1 MLEAFQ
7 NLERIAVYFAPEV
20 LIVPGLVCM
29 IIGLYLW
36 LGGLRLSRLA
46 AAFFGVL
53 AGCLWAFFLTG
64 RQTAAFV
71 SMAAVVGAFAMFFD
85 KAALVFAGAATA
97 VMIGL
102 IIFAAPAL
110 NDTENLNYP
119 ESKISTESQRTA
131 KGTTLVEESLKAAKA
146 QLVFFAE
153 KIKQDVSGVPAKALI
168 ISAIAGLAVVIL
180 GFFMPQ
186 FIAALTCAALGT
198 GVIFVGMMLLL
209 LYKGAQPITHVYG
222 KANIY
227 NTVVLAMVV
236 FGSAV
241 QLLLCSAR
249 DRKLA
254 IKKRSDG
261 EK

>member
-1 MLEAFQ
+1 
-7 NLERIAVYFAPEV
+7 
-20 LIVPGLVCM
+20 
-29 IIGLYLW
+29 
-36 LGGLRLSRLA
+36 
-46 AAFFGVL
+46 
-53 AGCLWAFFLTG
+53 
-64 RQTAAFV
+64 
-71 SMAAVVGAFAMFFD
+71 MFFD
-85 KAALVFAGAATA
+85 KAALVFAGAATV

-110 NDTENLNYP
+110 NDTKNLPYP
-119 ESKISTESQRTA
+119 EFKISTESQRVE
-131 KGTTLVEESLKAAKA
+131 KGTTLIEESLEAAKA
-146 QLVFFAE
+146 QLVFFGE
-153 KIKQDVSGVPAKALI
+153 KIKQAVSGVSARALM
-168 ISAIAGLAVVIL
+168 ISAIAGLAMVIV

-186 FIAALTCAALGT
+186 FISALTCAALGT
-198 GVIFVGMMLLL
+198 GVIFVGMILLL

-227 NTVVLAMVV
+227 STVVLAMVV

-261 EK
+261 EQ